1 MDAFIEGRD
10 GVCRFPGCC
19 RPAHQDDSDH
29 VMNFDKEDPSAG
41 GPTSTTNL
49 HTLCRRHHNLKTSKP
64 WDVTAFPD
72 GTEVWTSRDGEHTF
86 TTMPEGPS
94 AGFGRQTFDAQLTRK
109 TAVLRE
115 FNARREAAEE
125 EARRITEEAL
135 ARREAELDAAM
146 DMYDD
151 LYGTNAT
158 HPDAKLSMK
167 EKLEKYPD
175 VPPFGSML

>member
-1 MDAFIEGRD
+1 MLFR
-10 GVCRFPGCC
+10 
-19 RPAHQDDSDH
+19 S
-29 VMNFDKEDPSAG
+29 
-41 GPTSTTNL
+41 
-49 HTLCRRHHNLKTSKP
+49 
-64 WDVTAFPD
+64 PD
-72 GTEVWTSRDGEHTF
+72 G
-86 TTMPEGPS
+86 PL
-94 AGFGRQTFDAQLTRK
+94 AGFGRQTFDARLTRK

-115 FNARREAAEE
+115 FNERREAAEE

-151 LYGTNAT
+151 LYGPDAT
-158 HPDAKLSMK
+158 HPDAKLTMK